1 MIYSNNLVEKIE
13 IKKISA
19 CTADSMRIKFIAQA
33 DKPLGDI
40 LPILYLYIP
49 NANYSEKLGCLTYT
63 YQMHLITIFSTGKI
77 SMTYVKDENEAEQL
91 MKEVK
96 NLINRAIIYFR
107 NYGKPDEKLLNI
119 KKQINPIQIYKIL
132 PKTNCKKCGEES
144 CYAFS
149 VKLFSGKKNLRD
161 CPYVNINELEK
172 ILQPIK
178 I

>member
-1 MIYSNNLVEKIE
+1 MIFSGFVEKIE

-19 CTADSMRIKFIAQA
+19 CTADSKRIKFIAQA
-33 DKPLGDI
+33 DKNLGDV

-63 YQMHLITIFSTGKI
+63 YRMHLITIFSNGKI
-77 SMTYVKDENEAEQL
+77 SMTYVKDNKEAEQL
-91 MKEVK
+91 MNEVK
-96 NLINRAIIYFR
+96 NLINRAITYLK
-107 NYGKPDEKLLNI
+107 NYGKPDEKLLDL
-119 KKQINPIQIYKIL
+119 KKQTNPIQIYKIL

-149 VKLFSGKKNLRD
+149 VKLFSGKKDLKD
-161 CPYVNINELEK
+161 CPYVNISKLEK